1 MKKCPYCA
9 ENIQI
14 DAIKCRYCGNWLD
27 KDVPHNA
34 SSSGE
39 LIENANKIVV
49 SCLHC
54 NGRLRLPDV
63 KKSIL
68 VTCPHCKNKFIVD
81 HTTVKLQQNVK
92 IQSPS
97 HIKFLKQK
105 HVTAGV
111 VFSILILL
119 IIGGLSFYQS
129 WKDKSKPNLQEQKPS
144 LIEEARPRIESV
156 SPPMSLPNGTEITPA
171 RKNGHSMLTVD
182 NGTSNDATIKLVYVD
197 RPKKHYR
204 FAYVKAKS
212 KISLQNI
219 NSGNYYLQ
227 FCMGQDW
234 DQQTKKFKRDLSYA
248 RFNEPME
255 FNEFKEEISRDDK
268 IIERVKYSRVSV
280 TLHPVVAGTA
290 RTHSISKEDFEET
303 DPG

>member
-1 MKKCPYCA
+1 MKKCPFCD
-9 ENIQI
+9 ETIQ
-14 DAIKCRYCGNWLD
+14 DAAIKCRYCEKWLN

-81 HTTVKLQQNVK
+81 HTTVKLQENVK

-97 HIKFLKQK
+97 HFKFSKQK
-105 HVTAGV
+105 YVAAAV
-111 VFSILILL
+111 VSCILILL
-119 IIGGLSFYQS
+119 ISGVLNFSQS
-129 WKDKSKPNLQEQKPS
+129 GKDEGKSRPQEQKPS
-144 LIEEARPRIESV
+144 PVEEVQPTRPPV
-156 SPPMSLPNGTEITPA
+156 SLPNGTEITPA